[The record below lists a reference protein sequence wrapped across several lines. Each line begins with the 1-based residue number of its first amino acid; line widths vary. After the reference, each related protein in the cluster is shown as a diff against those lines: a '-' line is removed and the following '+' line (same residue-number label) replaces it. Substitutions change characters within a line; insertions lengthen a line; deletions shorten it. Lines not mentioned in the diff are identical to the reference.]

1 MVLDLLDPQ
10 TIWALLLIGILC
22 IMAAAFGYS
31 VGYKEGHKDG
41 YNRGKA
47 IKNHVTVKA
56 VK

>member
-22 IMAAAFGYS
+22 TMAAAFGYS

-47 IKNHVTVKA
+47 IKNHVSAKA

>member
-1 MVLDLLDPQ
+1 MMLDLLDPQ

-22 IMAAAFGYS
+22 IMSAAFGYS

-47 IKNHVTVKA
+47 IKNHVSAKA

>member
-47 IKNHVTVKA
+47 IKNHVSAKA